1 MTAKEYLSR
10 IKKLEGLI
18 KDKSKSLRKLKENLL
33 LIPSTGTD
41 EKVQTSTNPKA
52 FYEVTVENIAEL
64 ETEIINL
71 NREKNEIIGK
81 IYSLDNLLYVK
92 VLSSKY
98 INGLS
103 LNDIADALSYSYE
116 HIRRVHSK
124 ALNEICYKM

>member
-41 EKVQTSTNPKA
+41 EKVQTSTNSKA
-52 FYEVTVENIAEL
+52 FYEVTAENIAEL
-64 ETEIINL
+64 EIEIINL

-81 IYSLDNLLYVK
+81 IYSLDNLLYVR

-103 LNDIADALSYSYE
+103 LNDIADVLSYSYE
-116 HIRRVHSK
+116 NIRRVHSK
-124 ALNEICYKM
+124 ALIEI

>member
-18 KDKSKSLRKLKENLL
+18 KDKSKSLRKLKEDLL

-41 EKVQTSTNPKA
+41 EKVQTSTNSKA
-52 FYEVTVENIAEL
+52 FYEVTAENIAEL

-81 IYSLDNLLYVK
+81 IYSLDNLLYVR

-103 LNDIADALSYSYE
+103 LNDIANVLSYSYE
-116 HIRRVHSK
+116 HIRRVHFK
-124 ALNEICYKM
+124 ALIEICHKM

>member
-18 KDKSKSLRKLKENLL
+18 NDKSRSLRKLKENLL

-41 EKVQTSTNPKA
+41 EKVQTSTNSKA
-52 FYEVTVENIAEL
+52 FYEVTAENIAEL

-81 IYSLDNLLYVK
+81 IYSLDNLLYVR

-103 LNDIADALSYSYE
+103 LNDIANVLSYSYE
-116 HIRRVHSK
+116 HIRRVHFK
-124 ALNEICYKM
+124 ALIEICHKM